1 MGIVCNEWLFLDCMQ
16 NTVTKLPIFDFQF
29 LNAYNLIESLIIV
42 PLIYIFIDSSDVW
55 MCSGDM
61 KKIHSKSPE
70 WTNFGALSI
79 RLGGLIL
86 RFD

>member
-1 MGIVCNEWLFLDCMQ
+1 MEIVCNEWLFLDCMQ

-29 LNAYNLIESLIIV
+29 LNAYNLIKSLIIV
-42 PLIYIFIDSSDVW
+42 PLIYIFIDSSDVT

-70 WTNFGALSI
+70 WIYNQPTSAHWQFVLVN
-79 RLGGLIL
+79 
-86 RFD
+86 